1 MPRWGACGGRG
12 PKCRGW
18 ARERPSHTHWGEHG
32 GWALGPEGPA
42 AQPGALYLVPVIRE
56 GGRRREPGGAED
68 AGGRQQAAGGRR
80 RRGGRRLAEQEGVD
94 CGRIC
99 RGKILRLASPRLLN
113 AASHRPPPAPGRAG
127 LREPRAPTGH
137 RAPPPPRPLT
147 PPPAPSL
154 RLSLTLSFP
163 SCS

>member
-1 MPRWGACGGRG
+1 MGVGSWRPLQEAEMPRWGACGGRG

-68 AGGRQQAAGGRR
+68 TGGRQQAAGGRR
-80 RRGGRRLAEQEGVD
+80 Q
-94 CGRIC
+94 
-99 RGKILRLASPRLLN
+99 
-113 AASHRPPPAPGRAG
+113 AAAGRA
-127 LREPRAPTGH
+127 EAE
-137 RAPPPPRPLT
+137 
-147 PPPAPSL
+147 
-154 RLSLTLSFP
+154 F
-163 SCS
+163 

>member
-113 AASHRPPPAPGRAG
+113 AASHRPPPPPAGRG
-127 LREPRAPTGH
+127 LGNRGRPLATAR
-137 RAPPPPRPLT
+137 RPPPGPSPPHR
-147 PPPAPSL
+147 PPACASH
-154 RLSLTLSFP
+154 
-163 SCS
+163 